1 MSVIELSSHTRDLS
15 RSSIRSFVRSF
26 VRNWKRRKKAEI
38 PAHTCT
44 QEHREEER
52 GSFKFFRKMNA
63 PGSRRVKLQKFRT
76 LYSPHDE
83 RGSDLFI
90 YTTKK
95 PVAYKRTSPPSPS
108 PPTSL
113 SPLEPP
119 AYFHRRAPTTI
130 SFSLFSFHSSTRSDA
145 FARTCEFN
153 RLLYIYIYILK
164 VNRSMH
170 DARCTMFSHLSRVKK
185 IKNKKE
191 KISLKFYLS
200 HHPAE
205 RS

>member
-130 SFSLFSFHSSTRSDA
+130 SFSLFSFHSSTLVPMHLH
-145 FARTCEFN
+145 ARANSTVS
-153 RLLYIYIYILK
+153 YIYIYILK

-170 DARCTMFSHLSRVKK
+170 DARCTMHDVLPSFSRQ
-185 IKNKKE
+185 KNKK
-191 KISLKFYLS
+191 
-200 HHPAE
+200 
-205 RS
+205 